1 MKLCHHEFIPHVCHI
16 FYTTEFLGLE
26 VSLPKLHNLQHYKV
40 SLWCFF
46 VVNQFFCVF
55 TSWRNFTLTPFVKN
69 ISYAWI
75 VQKHFYST
83 PAWLCKLWNLGDRM
97 NLMAVTRQLLS
108 NWNNLH
114 RHGTLLSQNCRPK
127 SISHLTCPF
136 SQKAF
141 FVCLTCSWLIFL
153 LLSFRLNRFSP
164 IIYSPVNHASRNI
177 LVITGT

>member
-55 TSWRNFTLTPFVKN
+55 TSRRNFTLPPFVKN
-69 ISYAWI
+69 MSYAWI

-83 PAWLCKLWNLGDRM
+83 PAWLCKLLNLGDRM

-114 RHGTLLSQNCRPK
+114 RHGTLLSQHCSPK
-127 SISHLTCPF
+127 SISHLTHHLPF
-136 SQKAF
+136 LTKGLLCLSNLPMIDF
-141 FVCLTCSWLIFL
+141 FCCYLYASVDSHLSYRVIF
-153 LLSFRLNRFSP
+153 F
-164 IIYSPVNHASRNI
+164 
-177 LVITGT
+177 TGPPP